1 MARCATGMLLAGL
14 ALAGCS
20 TQTNV
25 SASSSVQQKYTH
37 VYLTVQEVWFNTSA
51 NASAEDTTWS
61 KFPLDTPVTIDLAS
75 LNAGT
80 LGQIATSLKVSAGTY
95 SQIRLIPVD
104 ASAALTASAQSAGA
118 QFNSE
123 ADYTDSA
130 GTAHQSPLE
139 LLNPDKGIAIAT
151 TINIKANLSAVL
163 GTSTTTTTTTDPT
176 TGQTITTPI
185 TTDPSTTSTPIS
197 LAISI
202 DGQHDLVLFNYGTE
216 TGVLLNPHTAAYDVS
231 NSGTIKGQVDTS
243 NISVDS
249 STGQI
254 NVQVTA
260 ETVSADG
267 SRHTGV
273 KTVNV
278 ASDGSFVLYPLPAG
292 STTDSTGVATST
304 TTTTHYDL
312 VIHGPAISTII
323 VKSVPVSAG
332 DPTSTTLT
340 SIGTVTPRSANTYTY
355 NLASGTQTV
364 PSGALVSLYQTIP
377 VSGEVPYLIYQTP
390 MDPFSRTLYEDQSLS
405 EGTIDY
411 GTYSSG
417 TVTLQSVTPVEGA
430 GVYLVAATATL
441 FADGVFGA
449 TVAPPQSGTVLVTVP
464 ALLPGGGGASGTIPV
479 TISPATNGKYDKG
492 ELIVSHDGAVVQ
504 TVAIDSLLT
513 QNSGTTLQVAGLPAG
528 GGSFDNS
535 VYYLSVRAWRS
546 TDPAGTLSRQS
557 YSTPVDLSTGSAV
570 AQTLTVQ

>member
-1 MARCATGMLLAGL
+1 M
-14 ALAGCS
+14 
-20 TQTNV
+20 
-25 SASSSVQQKYTH
+25 QQKYTH

-51 NASAEDTTWS
+51 SAGAEDTTWS
-61 KFPLDTPVTIDLAS
+61 KFPLDTPVTVDLAS

-80 LGQIATSLKVSAGTY
+80 LGQIATALKVPAGTY
-95 SQIRLIPVD
+95 SQLRLIPVD
-104 ASAALTASAQSAGA
+104 ASATLTASAQSAGA

-176 TGQTITTPI
+176 TGETVTTP
-185 TTDPSTTSTPIS
+185 TTDASTTSTSTPIS

-202 DGQHDLVLFNYGTE
+202 DGQHDLMLFNYGTE
-216 TGVLLNPHTAAYDVS
+216 TGVLLSPHTAAYDVS
-231 NSGTIKGQVDTS
+231 NSGTIKGQIDTS
-243 NISVDS
+243 NIGNSVDS

-278 ASDGSFVLYPLPAG
+278 ATDGSFVLYPLPAG
-292 STTDSTGVATST
+292 STTTDATGVATST
-304 TTTTHYDL
+304 STTTNYDL

-323 VKSVPVSAG
+323 VKSIPVSAG
-332 DPTSTTLT
+332 DPNSTTPT
-340 SIGTVTPRSANTYTY
+340 SIGTVTPRSANNYTY

-364 PSGALVSLYQTIP
+364 PSGALVGLYQTIP
-377 VSGEVPYLIYQTP
+377 VSGEVPYLVYQTQ

-405 EGTIDY
+405 QGTIDY

-417 TVTLQSVTPVEGA
+417 TVTLQTVPPVEGA
-430 GVYLVAATATL
+430 GVYLLAATATM
-441 FADGVFGA
+441 FADGAFGA

-464 ALLPGGGGASGTIPV
+464 ALLPAGGAASGIIPV

-528 GGSFDNS
+528 GGLFDNS
-535 VYYLSVRAWRS
+535 IYYLSVRAWRS

>member
-1 MARCATGMLLAGL
+1 
-14 ALAGCS
+14 
-20 TQTNV
+20 
-25 SASSSVQQKYTH
+25 VQQKYTH

-51 NASAEDTTWS
+51 TATAEDTSWS
-61 KFPLDTPVTIDLAS
+61 KFPLATPVTVDLAS

-80 LGQIATSLKVSAGTY
+80 LTQIATSLKVSAGTY

-151 TINIKANLSAVL
+151 TINIKANLSAFL

-176 TGQTITTPI
+176 TGEVITTPT
-185 TTDPSTTSTPIS
+185 TTDASTGTSTTSTPIS

-216 TGVLLNPHTAAYDVS
+216 TGALLSPHTAAYDVS
-231 NSGTIKGQVDTS
+231 TTGTIKGQIDTS
-243 NISVDS
+243 NIAGSVDTS
-249 STGQI
+249 GQVD
-254 NVQVTA
+254 VQVTA
-260 ETVSADG
+260 ESVSADG
-267 SRHTGV
+267 SRHTAV

-278 ASDGSFVLYPLPAG
+278 ASDGSFVLYPLLASS
-292 STTDSTGVATST
+292 STTDSTGVTTSST
-304 TTTTHYDL
+304 TTTNYDL
-312 VIHGPAISTII
+312 VIHGPAISTMII
-323 VKSVPVSAG
+323 KSVPVSAG
-332 DPTSTTLT
+332 DPNSTTLT
-340 SIGTVTPRSANTYTY
+340 SIGTVIPRSASTYTY
-355 NLASGTQTV
+355 NLASGTQIVT
-364 PSGALVSLYQTIP
+364 PGALVGLYQTIP

-417 TVTLQSVTPVEGA
+417 SVTLQTVTPVEGA
-430 GVYLVAATATL
+430 GIYLLAATAPM

-464 ALLPGGGGASGTIPV
+464 ELLPAGGTGSATVAV

-504 TVAIDSLLT
+504 TVAIDSALT
-513 QNSGTTLQVAGLPAG
+513 QNSGATLQVAGLPAG

-535 VYYLSVRAWRS
+535 IYYLSVRAWRS